1 MKGKERTK
9 LPGFTGFFQ
18 ITVGIGL
25 FYGILNTYM
34 AFSEYSSLF
43 KTEYALLVG
52 VILGI
57 NILEVSLS
65 VGMLVLIALRKRAF
79 LIFFWIDVADRVVAL
94 LLTLFLSGNSLD
106 SFVSLIISAVWAF
119 YFYYSDNF
127 ARAFTPYKKPPLN
140 PDTKPQPV
148 TAFQE
153 TAQQKQLVM
162 DKANEQ
168 ADAVALEPIHDASE
182 GPIEEAKQ
190 AASILSE
197 KTKADETKQK
207 KAEKIRFCKYCGT
220 QIKKEDAV
228 CPNCGK
234 RIRFRIKPKTALIGM
249 AFLLCASLGFNIY
262 QIVKASKTAEKMFAQ
277 EIEIAAL
284 EQTVETKE
292 RKISEIEDFM
302 DNNVAFIRSDMLSQY
317 MSSMYHTYDCPAF
330 EDCDYFIVYNI
341 EQAKSLGYRPCEF
354 CH

>member
-9 LPGFTGFFQ
+9 LPGLTGFFQ

-79 LIFFWIDVADRVVAL
+79 LIFFWTDVADRVVAL

-127 ARAFTPYKKPPLN
+127 AKAFTPYKKPVL
-140 PDTKPQPV
+140 
-148 TAFQE
+148 
-153 TAQQKQLVM
+153 
-162 DKANEQ
+162 
-168 ADAVALEPIHDASE
+168 
-182 GPIEEAKQ
+182 
-190 AASILSE
+190 
-197 KTKADETKQK
+197 KQK
-207 KAEKIRFCKYCGT
+207 FASAEKFSHEEHLKKTEEIIAPSKDKMQPAQLQDKSPIQNDEAGS
-220 QIKKEDAV
+220 KKED
-228 CPNCGK
+228 GK
-234 RIRFRIKPKTALIGM
+234 
-249 AFLLCASLGFNIY
+249 
-262 QIVKASKTAEKMFAQ
+262 E
-277 EIEIAAL
+277 
-284 EQTVETKE
+284 
-292 RKISEIEDFM
+292 
-302 DNNVAFIRSDMLSQY
+302 
-317 MSSMYHTYDCPAF
+317 
-330 EDCDYFIVYNI
+330 
-341 EQAKSLGYRPCEF
+341 
-354 CH
+354 